1 VTRAASR
8 FLVVV
13 RAGDA
18 SLHPTW
24 TDDLATRGFDLCVSY
39 FGKDPSRFRG
49 AGERRIDDPGQK
61 FLGLH
66 ALLTRE
72 AFWRDYDYIWL
83 PDDDLAIDQAS
94 IGELFATAS
103 RLEVALAQPALAWDS
118 YYSHR
123 ITLAHPSFAWRMT
136 NYVEVMAP
144 CFARPFLERCLPTF
158 TENLSGWGLDLL
170 WPRLLPPKPRA
181 IAILDDVVMTHTRPV
196 GGPGHDRLR
205 AAGVSPQ
212 EESEAVMA
220 KYAIGGDVR
229 ALVYAGVD
237 HDGRSID
244 ASTTAGRAE
253 LRDLIARDHAAF
265 ARAVAQNVIVDGNAR
280 STSAR

>member
-1 VTRAASR
+1 MTGTVSR
-8 FLVVV
+8 CLVVV

-24 TDDLATRGFDLCVSY
+24 TDDLATRGFDLVVSY
-39 FGKDPSRFRG
+39 FGKDPSRYRG
-49 AGERRIDDPGQK
+49 EGERRIDDAGQK

-72 AFWRDYDYIWL
+72 SFWRDYDYIWL

-94 IGELFATAS
+94 IGEMFATAA
-103 RLEVALAQPALAWDS
+103 RLGLSLAQPALAWDS

-123 ITLAHPSFAWRMT
+123 ITLAHPSFAWRLT

-170 WPRLLPPKPRA
+170 WPRMLPARPRS

-212 EESEAVMA
+212 EESEALMA
-220 KYAIGGDVR
+220 KHGIVGDVR

-237 HDGRSID
+237 HDGRTID
-244 ASTTAGRAE
+244 ASTRDGRAA
-253 LRDLIARDHAAF
+253 LRDMLAQDHAAF
-265 ARAVAQNVIVDGNAR
+265 ARAVAQNIIVDGNAR